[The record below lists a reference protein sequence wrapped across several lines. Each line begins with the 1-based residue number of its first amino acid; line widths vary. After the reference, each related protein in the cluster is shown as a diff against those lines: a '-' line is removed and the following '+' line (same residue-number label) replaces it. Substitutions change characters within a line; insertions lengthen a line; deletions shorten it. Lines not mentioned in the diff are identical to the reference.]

1 MTPDAVPLCLDI
13 IGTLTAAD
21 VRDERRISALRD
33 SPPLLG
39 WLLRRW
45 RAGRRSA
52 SRGPGPQG
60 AAARILPFRAELLQW
75 LREQH
80 AAGRRLV
87 LVDDND
93 DDDEQIAEQIALHL
107 GLFAE
112 VVRTEGAGSA
122 AERKRRALVDR
133 FGEHGFDYAGS
144 DPSDM
149 IVWEASRAALVVG
162 DRNLGDR
169 VGLKT
174 RVLRVFP
181 ASKPTLRTWVRAIRL
196 HQWIKNALVF
206 LPPLL
211 AHRIA
216 DPTVLLNAAMAFVA
230 FGCCASSVYVINDLF
245 DLAADRAHPRKRH
258 RPFATALLSVRSGV
272 HAAIVLLLC
281 AVLLAA
287 LIGRLYVLVLAGYY
301 VVTWA
306 YSLRLKRIAL
316 LDVMTLAG
324 LYTLRIIAGAAA
336 THIEPSFW
344 LLAFSVFL
352 FLSLGF
358 VKRYAELYDAR
369 KADELVGQ
377 GRGYGADDLSLIMSL
392 GTASGYC
399 GVVVIALYINSADA
413 IAMYHH
419 HKTMWLICPLMLFWI
434 SRVWMLTARGH
445 MHDDPVVF
453 ALRDR
458 TSLLILVALGLIVLL
473 SI

>member
-1 MTPDAVPLCLDI
+1 MTQDGVPLCLEVS
-13 IGTLTAAD
+13 GTLTAANIQH
-21 VRDERRISALRD
+21 ERSISAFKE

-39 WLLRRW
+39 WLF
-45 RAGRRSA
+45 GRR
-52 SRGPGPQG
+52 R
-60 AAARILPFRAELLQW
+60 AAARAPGPERAAAGILPFRTDLLQW
-75 LREQH
+75 LREEH
-80 AAGRRLV
+80 ARGRRLV
-87 LVDDND
+87 LVADGNP
-93 DDDEQIAEQIALHL
+93 QLAEQIALHL
-107 GLFAE
+107 GLFDE
-112 VVRTEGAGSA
+112 VAVTEGGGSA
-122 AERKRRALVDR
+122 AERKRRALVGR

-144 DPSDM
+144 DASDM
-149 IVWEASRAALVVG
+149 IVWQASRAALVVG
-162 DRNLGDR
+162 DRRLGDR

-174 RVLRVFP
+174 QVLRVFP
-181 ASKPTLRTWVRAIRL
+181 TARPTLRTWLKEIRL
-196 HQWIKNALVF
+196 HQWVKNALVF

-216 DPTVLLNAAMAFVA
+216 EPAVLLKALMAFVA
-230 FGCCASSVYVINDLF
+230 FGCCASSVYVTNDLF
-245 DLAADRAHPRKRH
+245 DLAADREHPRKRH
-258 RPFATALLSVRSGV
+258 RPFAAALLSVRSGIY
-272 HAAIVLLLC
+272 AACILLLC
-281 AVLLAA
+281 AALLAA
-287 LIGRLYVLVLAGYY
+287 AIGWPYALVLACYY
-301 VVTWA
+301 IVTWA

-324 LYTLRIIAGAAA
+324 LYTLRIIAGSAA
-336 THIEPSFW
+336 TGIELSFW

-369 KADELVGQ
+369 KADKLLGH

-399 GVVVIALYINSADA
+399 AVVVIALYINSEDSSAL
-413 IAMYHH
+413 YRH

-458 TSLLILVALGLIVLL
+458 ISLLVVGALGLIVLL

>member
-1 MTPDAVPLCLDI
+1 MNQDGVPLCLDI
-13 IGTLTAAD
+13 GGTLTAANL
-21 VRDERRISALRD
+21 RQERSISAFKE

-39 WLLRRW
+39 WLFRRW
-45 RAGRRSA
+45 RIGKRSA
-52 SRGPGPQG
+52 SPGHATGSTG
-60 AAARILPFRAELLQW
+60 AGILPFRAELLQW

-87 LVDDND
+87 LVADGDP
-93 DDDEQIAEQIALHL
+93 QLAEQIAVHL
-107 GLFAE
+107 GLFDEIA
-112 VVRTEGAGSA
+112 RAEGAGSP
-122 AERKRRALVDR
+122 AERKRRVLVER

-144 DPSDM
+144 DASDM

-162 DRNLGDR
+162 DRGLGER

-181 ASKPTLRTWVRAIRL
+181 AAKPTLRIWLKEIRL
-196 HQWIKNALVF
+196 HQWVKNALVF

-211 AHRIA
+211 AHRISEPA
-216 DPTVLLNAAMAFVA
+216 VLLKAATAFLA
-230 FGCCASSVYVINDLF
+230 FGCCASSVYITNDLF
-245 DLAADRAHPRKRH
+245 DLAADREHPRKRH
-258 RPFATALLSVRSGV
+258 RPFAAALLSVRAGI
-272 HAAIVLLLC
+272 HASLALLLA

-287 LIGRLYVLVLAGYY
+287 LVGWKFALVLASYY
-301 VVTWA
+301 VLTWA

-324 LYTLRIIAGAAA
+324 LYTLRIIAGSAA
-336 THIEPSFW
+336 TRIELSFW

-369 KADELVGQ
+369 KAGKLAGH
-377 GRGYGADDLSLIMSL
+377 GRGYGSEDLALIMSL
-392 GTASGYC
+392 GTTSGYC
-399 GVVVIALYINSADA
+399 AVVVIALYINSSDS
-413 IAMYHH
+413 IALYHH
-419 HKTMWLICPLMLFWI
+419 HKPMWLICPLMLFWI
-434 SRVWMLTARGH
+434 SRVWMLTSRGH

-458 TSLLILVALGLIVLL
+458 VSLLVLGVLGLIVLL

>member
-1 MTPDAVPLCLDI
+1 MNQDGVPLCLDI
-13 IGTLTAAD
+13 IGTLTPAD
-21 VRDERRISALRD
+21 VRHERSISAFKE
-33 SPPLLG
+33 SPPLS
-39 WLLRRW
+39 WLFRRW
-45 RAGRRSA
+45 RANKRSVSRR
-52 SRGPGPQG
+52 PGPEH
-60 AAARILPFRAELLQW
+60 AEARILPFRAELLQW

-80 AAGRRLV
+80 AGGRRLV
-87 LVDDND
+87 LVADGDP
-93 DDDEQIAEQIALHL
+93 QLAEQIADHL
-107 GLFAE
+107 GLFDE
-112 VVRTEGAGSA
+112 VARTDGAGSA
-122 AERKRRALVDR
+122 AERKRRALVER

-162 DRNLGDR
+162 DRSLGYR

-181 ASKPTLRTWVRAIRL
+181 ATKPTLRAWLKAIRF
-196 HQWIKNALVF
+196 HQWVKNALVF

-216 DPTVLLNAAMAFVA
+216 EPVVLLKAVMAFVA
-230 FGCCASSVYVINDLF
+230 FGCCASSVYVTNDLF
-245 DLAADRAHPRKRH
+245 DLAADREHPRKRH
-258 RPFATALLSVRSGV
+258 RPFAAALLSVRSGIYASV
-272 HAAIVLLLC
+272 ILLLC
-281 AVLLAA
+281 AMLLAA
-287 LIGRLYVLVLAGYY
+287 VIGWRYALVLGCYY
-301 VVTWA
+301 IVTWA

-336 THIEPSFW
+336 TRIEPSFW

-369 KADELVGQ
+369 KADKLVGH
-377 GRGYGADDLSLIMSL
+377 GRGYGADDLSLIMNL

-399 GVVVIALYINSADA
+399 AVVVIALYINSADS
-413 IAMYHH
+413 IALYHH

-453 ALRDR
+453 ALHDR
-458 TSLLILVALGLIVLL
+458 MSLLVLGAVGLIVLM